1 MFFSST
7 LSSPLLTGIPAET
20 DIPAPVIATT
30 RLLDWKALARRVKWG
45 WALASLKSSKLI
57 VCIQKSVI
65 KGKKVKKKFP
75 LTYWH
80 LAKIKQNCSK
90 IGPLFCC

>member
-1 MFFSST
+1 MEWNWNRVKQCKLHKIIYMFFSST

-65 KGKKVKKKFP
+65 KEKKGKIRSF
-75 LTYWH
+75 L
-80 LAKIKQNCSK
+80 
-90 IGPLFCC
+90 